1 MKKTFIFTIL
11 TVFAVLFSAQF
22 EIVKDVYE
30 ETNSITAQQYGYK
43 DHNGDFVA
51 ILKVK
56 TDIEDLA
63 FKSMTLDKSEY
74 MGNGIYHV
82 YMQPGSRMLEFMKT
96 GFISVKHQFPRQL
109 ESNKVYIIEV
119 KGVGEEKKI
128 ENIIITIQT
137 VPSGGEI
144 YFDGKDL
151 GFVEQIETVVGPHE
165 IMIKRNGYEDKTT
178 NIQVSAKNN
187 YFRIDLVPLPGTI
200 QLNKI
205 EKPVDY
211 SGSGMFFSIET
222 GLYLDNEIR
231 GDNEDIQLTSN
242 PGKGFGLNSNV
253 KISEKFDA
261 LIKIRLFSLRGDTE
275 KPTLSE
281 VDTVDINVYEAMY
294 GSISGGIKLKFNNRV
309 YLYCDAGMS
318 LVILDGEKYEYVD
331 DDGFV
336 YNTAETY
343 DYDSWDFIYSG
354 GIGYEYQRLDMFLN
368 VSTYMTDRGII
379 IIPGLA
385 LGYKFWIFKK

>member
-1 MKKTFIFTIL
+1 MRP
-11 TVFAVLFSAQF
+11 
-22 EIVKDVYE
+22 DC
-30 ETNSITAQQYGYK
+30 
-43 DHNGDFVA
+43 
-51 ILKVK
+51 
-56 TDIEDLA
+56 
-63 FKSMTLDKSEY
+63 
-74 MGNGIYHV
+74 
-82 YMQPGSRMLEFMKT
+82 
-96 GFISVKHQFPRQL
+96 
-109 ESNKVYIIEV
+109 
-119 KGVGEEKKI
+119 
-128 ENIIITIQT
+128 
-137 VPSGGEI
+137 
-144 YFDGKDL
+144 
-151 GFVEQIETVVGPHE
+151 
-165 IMIKRNGYEDKTT
+165 
-178 NIQVSAKNN
+178 
-187 YFRIDLVPLPGTI
+187 
-200 QLNKI
+200 
-205 EKPVDY
+205 
-211 SGSGMFFSIET
+211 
-222 GLYLDNEIR
+222 DNEIR

>member
-151 GFVEQIETVVGPHE
+151 GFVEQIETGVGPHE
-165 IMIKRNGYEDKTT
+165 IMIKRSGYEDKTT

>member
-151 GFVEQIETVVGPHE
+151 GFVEQIETGVGPHE
-165 IMIKRNGYEDKTT
+165 IMIKRSGYEDKTT

-222 GLYLDNEIR
+222 GL
-231 GDNEDIQLTSN
+231 
-242 PGKGFGLNSNV
+242 
-253 KISEKFDA
+253 
-261 LIKIRLFSLRGDTE
+261 
-275 KPTLSE
+275 
-281 VDTVDINVYEAMY
+281 
-294 GSISGGIKLKFNNRV
+294 
-309 YLYCDAGMS
+309 
-318 LVILDGEKYEYVD
+318 
-331 DDGFV
+331 
-336 YNTAETY
+336 
-343 DYDSWDFIYSG
+343 
-354 GIGYEYQRLDMFLN
+354 
-368 VSTYMTDRGII
+368 
-379 IIPGLA
+379 
-385 LGYKFWIFKK
+385 